1 MVGGSQH
8 ARFTGPALVR
18 LLARLA
24 EVDAP
29 ASKHGVPE
37 RLGQWLGWADAIA
50 LSAALNGH
58 APKAHDVAP
67 SAGRPLAPGTAQA
80 EVARVRTALT
90 KAIEQDTAAPPREA
104 LIAPETGF
112 APFRRAYAAKQQT
125 MELATGTLR
134 SQLRE
139 TLTRTSPA
147 LARLAA
153 VDAVMEQVVGA
164 QERQLLWRVP
174 SLLERHFERLR
185 DAAGT
190 DPHETWMRRFCREQ
204 QAVLLAELDLRLQP
218 AEGLL
223 EALRDD

>member
-24 EVDAP
+24 EVDTP
-29 ASKHGVPE
+29 ASKHGLSE

-50 LSAALNGH
+50 LSAALNGR
-58 APKAHDVAP
+58 APNTPDAP
-67 SAGRPLAPGTAQA
+67 AVRPLAPQA
-80 EVARVRTALT
+80 AEGEFARVRKVLA

-112 APFRRAYAAKQQT
+112 SPFRRAYAAKQQS
-125 MELATGTLR
+125 MELAIGTLR
-134 SQLRE
+134 GQLRE
-139 TLTRTSPA
+139 SLTGRSPA

-164 QERQLLWRVP
+164 QERLLLWRVP

-190 DPHETWMRRFCREQ
+190 DPHETWMRRFCRDM
-204 QAVLLAELDLRLQP
+204 QAVLLAELEIRLQP
-218 AEGLL
+218 VEGLL
-223 EALRDD
+223 EALRDE

>member
-24 EVDAP
+24 EVDTP
-29 ASKHGVPE
+29 ASKHGLSE

-58 APKAHDVAP
+58 APNTQEAP
-67 SAGRPLAPGTAQA
+67 AGRPLAPEAAEG
-80 EVARVRTALT
+80 EVARVRKVLA

-112 APFRRAYAAKQQT
+112 PPFRRAYAAKQQS
-125 MELATGTLR
+125 MELAIGTLR
-134 SQLRE
+134 GQLRE
-139 TLTRTSPA
+139 SLTGRSPA

-164 QERQLLWRVP
+164 QERLLLWRVP

-190 DPHETWMRRFCREQ
+190 DSHETWMRRFCRDM
-204 QAVLLAELDLRLQP
+204 QAVLLAELEIRLQP

-223 EALRDD
+223 EALRDE

>member
-24 EVDAP
+24 EVDTP
-29 ASKHGVPE
+29 ASKHGVSE

-58 APKAHDVAP
+58 PPPAQDAA
-67 SAGRPLAPGTAQA
+67 AGRPLPAAAADAGL
-80 EVARVRTALT
+80 ARLRKALT
-90 KAIEQDTAAPPREA
+90 QAIEENTAAPPREA

-112 APFRRAYAAKQQT
+112 APFRRAYAARQQS
-125 MELATGTLR
+125 MELAIGTLR
-134 SQLRE
+134 GQLRE
-139 TLTRTSPA
+139 ALGRTCPA
-147 LARLAA
+147 RARLAA

-164 QERQLLWRVP
+164 QERLLLWRVP
-174 SLLERHFERLR
+174 SLLERHYERLR

-190 DPHETWMRRFCREQ
+190 DPHDTWMRRFCRDM
-204 QAVLLAELDLRLQP
+204 QAVLLAELDIRLQP
-218 AEGLL
+218 VEGLL
-223 EALRDD
+223 EALRDE